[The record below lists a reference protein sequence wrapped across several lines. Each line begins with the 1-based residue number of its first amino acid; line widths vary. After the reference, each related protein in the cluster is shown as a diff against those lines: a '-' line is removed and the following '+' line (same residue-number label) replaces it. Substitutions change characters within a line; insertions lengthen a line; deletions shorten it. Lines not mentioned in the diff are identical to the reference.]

1 MRMDTPCNLYA
12 PAGTTPMTIA
22 DAILRECDTET
33 LAEVLYYIDCY
44 LKFYDKTIKVIDL
57 KSEDDYKKSAE
68 LFRKRFQ
75 EAMRKENMFSINSRD
90 FNDNFFDAEES
101 EDKE

>member
-1 MRMDTPCNLYA
+1 MRMDSPCNLYA
-12 PAGTTPMTIA
+12 PAGATPMTIA

-44 LKFYDKTIKVIDL
+44 LKFYNKTIKVMDL
-57 KSEDDYKKSAE
+57 KSDEEKAAE
-68 LFRKRFQ
+68 FRKRFQ
-75 EAMRKENMFSINSRD
+75 EAMMKENMFSINSRD

-101 EDKE
+101 EAEHG

>member
-1 MRMDTPCNLYA
+1 MRMDSPCNLYA
-12 PAGTTPMTIA
+12 PTGSTPMSIA

-57 KSEDDYKKSAE
+57 KSADDNKKVAE
-68 LFRKRFQ
+68 LFREKFQ
-75 EAMRKENMFSINSRD
+75 EAMFKENMFSI
-90 FNDNFFDAEES
+90 AEES
-101 EDKE
+101 EGE